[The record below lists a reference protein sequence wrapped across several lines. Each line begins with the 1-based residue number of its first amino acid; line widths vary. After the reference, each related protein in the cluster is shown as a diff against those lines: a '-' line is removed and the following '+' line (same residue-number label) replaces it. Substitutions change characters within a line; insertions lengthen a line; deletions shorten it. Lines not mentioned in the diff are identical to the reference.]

1 MSELSTARLVLR
13 HWRAEDGDPWA
24 ALNADPQVMEY
35 FPAPLSR
42 AQSDELIERWQSE
55 LLARG
60 WGWWAVQLRGQGQF
74 LGAVALTV
82 PRQPLPCSPCVEV
95 GWRLARQHWGQG
107 YATEAA
113 AAALEYGFGVLGLS
127 EVVAF
132 TVLGNRRS
140 RAVMERLGM
149 VDAQADFDHPA
160 LPAEHALAR
169 HCLYRIDRAQW
180 RSGPCRTRLK
190 FEAQS
195 PK

>member
-1 MSELSTARLVLR
+1 MSELSTTRLLLR
-13 HWRAEDGDPWA
+13 HWRPEDREPWA

-35 FPAPLSR
+35 FPARLAR
-42 AQSDELIERWQSE
+42 AQSDELIERWQAE

-60 WGWWAVQLRGQGQF
+60 WGWWAVQSRAAGDF

-95 GWRLARQHWGQG
+95 GWRFARAHWGRG
-107 YATEAA
+107 YASEAA
-113 AAALEYGFGVLGLS
+113 AAVLEFGFEVLELNQ
-127 EVVAF
+127 VVAL
-132 TVLGNRRS
+132 TALGNRRS

-160 LPAEHALAR
+160 LPAEHPLAR

-180 RSGPCRTRLK
+180 QAGRHPACLK
-190 FEAQS
+190 FQGA
-195 PK
+195 